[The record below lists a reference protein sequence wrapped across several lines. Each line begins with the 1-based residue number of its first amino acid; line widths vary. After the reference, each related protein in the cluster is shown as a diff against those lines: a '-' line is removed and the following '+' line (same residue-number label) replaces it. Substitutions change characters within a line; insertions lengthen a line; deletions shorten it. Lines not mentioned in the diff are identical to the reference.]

1 MAVDIRVAKKELRA
15 TGKAY
20 RKGLSLRCKAE
31 MDEAIFK
38 QLIALPEYQAARM
51 VITYVSTPIEVA
63 TFRLI
68 EDALRRG
75 KTVVAPRCV
84 PDTVAMDFYRITKMS
99 DLEPASFSVLEPK
112 VDCCAKIT
120 DFPDSICVVPGLL
133 FDEQGFRLGYGKGYY
148 DRFLS
153 GYRCTTV
160 GICYESCIC
169 PNLPRGRYD
178 RRVDRLITEVKV
190 RTFNR

>member
-1 MAVDIRVAKKELRA
+1 MAVDIRVVKKELRA
-15 TGKAY
+15 TGKEY
-20 RKGLSLRCKAE
+20 RKGLSLRRKAE
-31 MDEAIFK
+31 MDEAIFQ
-38 QLIALPEYQAARM
+38 QLVALPEYRAARM

-84 PDTVAMDFYRITKMS
+84 PNTVAMDFYRINGMA

-112 VDCCAKIT
+112 TDRCEKIT
-120 DFPDSICVVPGLL
+120 DFSDSICVVPGLL
-133 FDEQGFRLGYGKGYY
+133 FDEQGYRLGYGKGYY

-153 GYRCTTV
+153 GYRSATV
-160 GICYESCIC
+160 GICYEACIR
-169 PNLPRGRYD
+169 PTLPRGRYD
-178 RRVDRLITEVKV
+178 RRVDRLITEAKT
-190 RTFNR
+190 RTF